1 MQILLSIKLW
11 DTADMQVTTIHIT
24 FLHLDPHEK
33 PSWEQ
38 DINLPKMGLSLTMR
52 TWTLALQFPTWPTA
66 DVTVSTGAPARFTH
80 MVHVLYIQVVAT
92 SYEPGSLTR
101 ALLLQQCSHS
111 TSDTQDRT
119 WEISWFQKTTMAS
132 YSLVT
137 CTIQYYTETELDSE
151 HGCIGITDL
160 VLLKTKLHC
169 HITGDMEVVF
179 SRNGTT
185 CRYRQCQEDNDVSL
199 PPRWLIQ
206 PASSKL
212 ISQKRQFKNLQ
223 WYTMITFI
231 LGSTAQN

>member
-1 MQILLSIKLW
+1 MYCTFKLLPHHMNLAVSQEHCCSSN
-11 DTADMQVTTIHIT
+11 AHIQLQT
-24 FLHLDPHEK
+24 PKIGLEK
-33 PSWEQ
+33 
-38 DINLPKMGLSLTMR
+38 
-52 TWTLALQFPTWPTA
+52 
-66 DVTVSTGAPARFTH
+66 
-80 MVHVLYIQVVAT
+80 
-92 SYEPGSLTR
+92 
-101 ALLLQQCSHS
+101 
-111 TSDTQDRT
+111 
-119 WEISWFQKTTMAS
+119 ISWFQKTTMAS